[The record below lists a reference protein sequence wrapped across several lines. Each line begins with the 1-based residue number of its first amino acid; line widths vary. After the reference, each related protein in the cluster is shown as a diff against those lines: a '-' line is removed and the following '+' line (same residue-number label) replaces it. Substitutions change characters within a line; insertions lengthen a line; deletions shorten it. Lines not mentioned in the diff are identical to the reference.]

1 MLLPADICPAGGTAL
16 GPRCDSP
23 LRKCPGGRPSRIG
36 SSIVSMNPR
45 EKRVRRVAEKRGL
58 VLRKCKLR
66 DPEATGYGKYQLL
79 DHGTVVFGPVGQL
92 RPRIWRQLGRN

>member
-1 MLLPADICPAGGTAL
+1 MPLGTA
-16 GPRCDSP
+16 
-23 LRKCPGGRPSRIG
+23 SRIG

-79 DHGTVVFGPVGQL
+79 DHGTVVFGQWGSYG
-92 RPRIWRQLGRN
+92 LGFGATLDEIDAWLADERKSLP